1 MRKKE
6 EERERKEREGRKR
19 ERKEKQT
26 VENTASCYNMARF
39 LIP

>member
-6 EERERKEREGRKR
+6 EERERKERERGYNK
-19 ERKEKQT
+19 KESRNG
-26 VENTASCYNMARF
+26 ENTASCYNMARF

>member
-26 VENTASCYNMARF
+26 VENTASCYNMARV